1 MYTYIP
7 IIILFLIIYID
18 SLNKKKEIHKLVLK
32 KLSKRKEG
40 LAKMNEMIKEFIGKE
55 CIVYTFQSQVTGI
68 IEKVEDNW
76 ICIKKDNTTE
86 IVNIDYINRIREYPR
101 KKNGKKKTVFAD

>member
-7 IIILFLIIYID
+7 IIILFVIIYID

-40 LAKMNEMIKEFIGKE
+40 VSKMNEMIKEFIGKE

-76 ICIKKDNTTE
+76 MCIKKDNNTE

-101 KKNGKKKTVFAD
+101 KKTGKKKTIFAD